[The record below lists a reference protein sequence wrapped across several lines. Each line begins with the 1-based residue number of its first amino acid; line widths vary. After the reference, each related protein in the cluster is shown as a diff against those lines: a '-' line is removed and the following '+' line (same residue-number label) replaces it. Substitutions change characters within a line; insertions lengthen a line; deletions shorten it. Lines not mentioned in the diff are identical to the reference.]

1 MVRISWYMN
10 WTWRVNNLS
19 TEMVWNATCHSDWSY
34 LLREDNNGVHL
45 NLEASDLLCQ
55 RVQQSFILGPAIGL
69 HLALHVV
76 QIWYSVKGHVH
87 WAVTSAHALHAQDK
101 FNHDYDDHSVF
112 GFIIIVKGLK
122 GKSSLLVIVATRTT
136 ISDDS
141 PLIIKSFDQKFKFKT
156 WMRFW
161 S

>member
-1 MVRISWYMN
+1 MVFVPNSRGN
-10 WTWRVNNLS
+10 KAAANL
-19 TEMVWNATCHSDWSY
+19 
-34 LLREDNNGVHL
+34 R
-45 NLEASDLLCQ
+45 
-55 RVQQSFILGPAIGL
+55 P
-69 HLALHVV
+69 
-76 QIWYSVKGHVH
+76 
-87 WAVTSAHALHAQDK
+87 TSAHALHAQDK

-156 WMRFW
+156 
-161 S
+161 

>member
-76 QIWYSVKGHVH
+76 QIWYSIKGHVH
-87 WAVTSAHALHAQDK
+87 WAVTGMSCPSWQWHRTGSRWSPVRTLPVAPLWYSSRTVVEIKLRRTSALQAPMHYTPRINL
-101 FNHDYDDHSVF
+101 
-112 GFIIIVKGLK
+112 IMTTMIIVFLA
-122 GKSSLLVIVATRTT
+122 S
-136 ISDDS
+136 
-141 PLIIKSFDQKFKFKT
+141 
-156 WMRFW
+156 
-161 S
+161 